1 MTGIKAVITVLFL
14 MIFPLTGFA
23 APYAAIV
30 IDAKTGA
37 VLHAE
42 NEDARLHPAGLTK
55 LATLYEVFAAV
66 ENGQIKL
73 DDMVRVSRNAA
84 ETAPVNLR
92 LRAGQRLKVRD
103 LIRATAVM
111 GANDTATVLAEA
123 ISGSEAPF
131 AKRINRTAK
140 ELGMTRSTF
149 KNPHGL
155 TERGHL
161 STARDIATIMQE
173 LDNDFADFMQI
184 FTRANTKLSTGRNV
198 QHSGHRLIKD
208 YKEATAV
215 KTGHTRAAGF
225 NGAMIAEKRSD
236 RIIVVVFGGKST
248 KTRNEQ
254 MVKLAKLG
262 FRKLQK

>member
-55 LATLYEVFAAV
+55 LATLYEVFASV

-103 LIRATAVM
+103 LIRATAV
-111 GANDTATVLAEA
+111 
-123 ISGSEAPF
+123 
-131 AKRINRTAK
+131 
-140 ELGMTRSTF
+140 
-149 KNPHGL
+149 
-155 TERGHL
+155 
-161 STARDIATIMQE
+161 
-173 LDNDFADFMQI
+173 
-184 FTRANTKLSTGRNV
+184 
-198 QHSGHRLIKD
+198 
-208 YKEATAV
+208 
-215 KTGHTRAAGF
+215 
-225 NGAMIAEKRSD
+225 
-236 RIIVVVFGGKST
+236 GGC
-248 KTRNEQ
+248 
-254 MVKLAKLG
+254 
-262 FRKLQK
+262 